1 LKKKE
6 NINTENFGEISE
18 DFKNE
23 KIFFLFGF
31 QNFRL
36 GKKNF
41 ESHLFQY
48 PFSKCSVAKF
58 PCLKLKMLTT
68 QICKTQLQKTKI
80 YAIFFFKIFNLKHVN
95 FTTEIF
101 EN

>member
-1 LKKKE
+1 MRITKGKFWNTKVKISKISERENLKKKE

-58 PCLKLKMLTT
+58 PCLKLKILKTK
-68 QICKTQLQKTKI
+68 ICKTKLQKT
-80 YAIFFFKIFNLKHVN
+80 
-95 FTTEIF
+95 
-101 EN
+101 